1 MKTKLLIGLGI
12 FAAATT
18 ALTIG
23 IIHEL
28 RAIRALTVDADDL
41 EALPEEDAEVAV
53 LSDEAALAE

>member
-12 FAAATT
+12 FAVATT

-23 IIHEL
+23 VIHEL
-28 RAIRALTVDADDL
+28 KAIRALTVDADDL
-41 EALPEEDAEVAV
+41 EEFEDAEVAV

>member
-12 FAAATT
+12 FAVATT

-23 IIHEL
+23 VIHEL
-28 RAIRALTVDADDL
+28 KAIRALTVDADDL
-41 EALPEEDAEVAV
+41 EELEEDAEVAV